1 MDKFEQQFEDLDV
14 QTSVM
19 ENAMGTATTT
29 STPAS
34 QVDDLIR
41 QVSSLGSLG
50 IEDRHTDEIFFIFFS
65 YYPSRIIVFFI
76 I

>member
-41 QVSSLGSLG
+41 QVGSSIYSLGTWL
-50 IEDRHTDEIFFIFFS
+50 DR
-65 YYPSRIIVFFI
+65 
-76 I
+76 

>member
-41 QVSSLGSLG
+41 QVGSSIYSLG
-50 IEDRHTDEIFFIFFS
+50 T
-65 YYPSRIIVFFI
+65 
-76 I
+76 